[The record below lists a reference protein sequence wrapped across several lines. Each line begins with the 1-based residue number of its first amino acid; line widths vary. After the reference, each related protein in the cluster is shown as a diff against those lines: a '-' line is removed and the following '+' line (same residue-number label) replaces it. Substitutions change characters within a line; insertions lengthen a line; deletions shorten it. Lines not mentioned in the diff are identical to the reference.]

1 MNKPMHIHHFSVS
14 ISCIHLLLKRS
25 FAAYLQQA
33 HKLIV
38 GEICVA
44 LFRRLNS
51 IAEINDDKET
61 WKIDVRLI
69 NMWIIPRGN
78 SPRRAG
84 FLRLKD
90 LACPG
95 TYPISIQNSM
105 YGSQIFVN
113 SDIKEIVDFKDCMD
127 PSQLTMIHCTQS
139 GNQISGSSLYSVGDR
154 FMHNAKMIYFDEV
167 SKVKKDLECY
177 ALINEIP
184 TDIKQ
189 RIIDELSQ
197 DEALINS
204 IVAKLPTFDLQQC
217 FSTTAESNPLLSGSI
232 TPAKHNLVLS
242 NTQLDD
248 IPFEDLSSIQLSSIG
263 VTKHIKIE

>member
-1 MNKPMHIHHFSVS
+1 M
-14 ISCIHLLLKRS
+14 CY
-25 FAAYLQQA
+25 FAAVDQSLMPA
-33 HKLIV
+33 
-38 GEICVA
+38 A

-69 NMWIIPRGN
+69 NMWIIP
-78 SPRRAG
+78 S
-84 FLRLKD
+84 
-90 LACPG
+90 
-95 TYPISIQNSM
+95 
-105 YGSQIFVN
+105 
-113 SDIKEIVDFKDCMD
+113 MD

-167 SKVKKDLECY
+167 SKVKK
-177 ALINEIP
+177 
-184 TDIKQ
+184 
-189 RIIDELSQ
+189 
-197 DEALINS
+197 
-204 IVAKLPTFDLQQC
+204 QC